1 MDETRKKMT
10 PWQIA
15 QSLGMIVKT
24 TFQVAPFLS
33 VVQLAGAAIT
43 AGLPVLTTYFAALT
57 TTALAEAYVGDAG
70 AGQRVMWYVAL
81 TAGFGVI
88 SAAWQTLHSYISDL
102 MGYRVNSAIS
112 MQMYEQLHAISFAE
126 YDNKATADMFDRA
139 SQFARFFSYVFTAL
153 TRLLVNVLTLVASI
167 VALAVV
173 NGWLAVLITLA
184 VVPSII
190 IQIYVSRFSTRHWQQ
205 TVVTRRKLAR
215 VEFHILQPVNMAEL
229 RLYGVVRHLLSLR
242 QTLRDRDQKERLD
255 FDRRMIAWRLSGDIA
270 AAVAEVGALLW
281 VAMEIISHR
290 QPIGQFLFVQQM
302 VGRVMNGA
310 QGLITQI
317 NSVDE
322 DLANLADYQQF
333 MALPAE
339 DHSRPKMPALADSIV
354 LDNIKFRYPQAKK
367 DVLRGVSLTIK
378 RGQHIALVGE
388 NGAGKTTLLKVL
400 TGLYQPTKGRILIDG
415 KNIAEYDSDSWHRQ
429 LAVLDQQFLRY
440 TFATVEDNVWFGDT
454 SSRRNARRIREA
466 LKKAEAAKF
475 VAELPDK
482 GATYPD
488 KWMVEKDENT
498 SGVELS
504 GGQWQRLALA
514 RNFYRNSPIVIL
526 DEPTSAID
534 ALAESR
540 IFQRLFREKD
550 KTIITISHRLSTV
563 EKADMIYVL
572 KDGAIAESGTH
583 QELVARGGEYVT
595 MFASQLPQD
604 DR

>member
-1 MDETRKKMT
+1 
-10 PWQIA
+10 
-15 QSLGMIVKT
+15 
-24 TFQVAPFLS
+24 
-33 VVQLAGAAIT
+33 
-43 AGLPVLTTYFAALT
+43 
-57 TTALAEAYVGDAG
+57 
-70 AGQRVMWYVAL
+70 
-81 TAGFGVI
+81 
-88 SAAWQTLHSYISDL
+88 
-102 MGYRVNSAIS
+102 
-112 MQMYEQLHAISFAE
+112 
-126 YDNKATADMFDRA
+126 
-139 SQFARFFSYVFTAL
+139 
-153 TRLLVNVLTLVASI
+153 
-167 VALAVV
+167 
-173 NGWLAVLITLA
+173 
-184 VVPSII
+184 
-190 IQIYVSRFSTRHWQQ
+190 
-205 TVVTRRKLAR
+205 
-215 VEFHILQPVNMAEL
+215 
-229 RLYGVVRHLLSLR
+229 
-242 QTLRDRDQKERLD
+242 
-255 FDRRMIAWRLSGDIA
+255 MIAWRLSGDVA

-302 VGRVMNGA
+302 VGRVMSGA

-317 NSVDE
+317 NNVDE
-322 DLANLADYQQF
+322 DLANLADYQRF

-339 DHSRPKMPALADSIV
+339 DHSRPKLPALVDSIV

-367 DVLRGVSLTIK
+367 DVLRGVSLTI
-378 RGQHIALVGE
+378 RHGQHIALVGE

-400 TGLYQPTKGRILIDG
+400 TGLYQPTKGRVLIDG
-415 KNIAEYDSDSWHRQ
+415 KNIAQYDSDSWHRQ

-466 LKKAEAAKF
+466 LEKAEAAKF

-514 RNFYRNSPIVIL
+514 RNFYRNSPIVVL
-526 DEPTSAID
+526 DEPTSAVD

-572 KDGAIAESGTH
+572 KDGIIAESGTH

-604 DR
+604 TSAE